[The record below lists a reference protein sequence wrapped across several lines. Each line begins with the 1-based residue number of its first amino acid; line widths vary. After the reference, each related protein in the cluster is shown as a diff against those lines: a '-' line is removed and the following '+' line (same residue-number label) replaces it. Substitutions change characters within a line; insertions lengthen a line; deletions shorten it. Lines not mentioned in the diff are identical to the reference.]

1 LIMADDHKPAAD
13 LARALGHDFAAPEL
27 LETALTHASAAAV
40 AAGTAASYER
50 LEFLGDRV
58 VGLVIADTL
67 MRMFPDENEGDLSR
81 RLARLVDGGSM
92 ADIAAALDLGAF
104 LRLSPGERRAASGG
118 NRSILADALES
129 VIGAI
134 YCDGGLDAARPV
146 VERLWAG
153 RLDAS
158 GAPPTDPKTAL
169 QEWAQGRGLKLPHYA
184 VISREGPD
192 HAPLFMV
199 EVAVT
204 GQTPARGEGSSKRAA
219 ERAAAEALMAG
230 MKENG
235 NG

>member
-1 LIMADDHKPAAD
+1 MTDDHQPAAE
-13 LARALGHDFAAPEL
+13 LAGALGHDFARPEL
-27 LETALTHASAAAV
+27 LETALTHSSAAGV

-67 MRMFPDENEGDLSR
+67 MRIFPDENEGDLSR
-81 RLARLVDGGSM
+81 RLARLVDGDSM
-92 ADIAAALDLGAF
+92 ADIASATLDLGAF
-104 LRLSPGERRAASGG
+104 MRLSPGERHAASGG

-146 VERLWAG
+146 IERLWAK

-169 QEWAQGRGLKLPHYA
+169 QEWAQGRGMKLPDYS
-184 VISREGPD
+184 VVSREGPD
-192 HAPLFMV
+192 HAPLFVV

-204 GQTPARGEGSSKRAA
+204 GKPPARGEGSSKRAA
-219 ERAAAEALMAG
+219 ERAAAEALMAEL
-230 MKENG
+230 KVNEDD
-235 NG
+235 